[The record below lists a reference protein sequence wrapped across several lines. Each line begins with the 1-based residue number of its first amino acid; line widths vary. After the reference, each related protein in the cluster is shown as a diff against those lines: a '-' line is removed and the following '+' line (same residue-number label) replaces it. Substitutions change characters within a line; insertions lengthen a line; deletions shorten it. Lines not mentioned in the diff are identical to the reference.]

1 MAVQPDSAYWQG
13 KRVLVTGHTGF
24 KGAWLCLLLHRL
36 GAKTYGLSLPEENP
50 SLFQQAR
57 VRELLAGEHVGD
69 ICNLDDVCKFTAAAK
84 PNIVIHFAAH
94 ALVRQCYREPVQSF
108 LTNVIGTTNLL
119 EAVRKIDGVEAVLV
133 ATTDKVYYNAET
145 GKPFVEGDR
154 LGGVEPYSAS
164 KAAAEM
170 VIASYRASYLEP
182 KGIAAPVCRAGNVI
196 GGGDWSSERIV
207 PDIIRS
213 VMAGKPLS
221 VRSPASVRPWQSVLD
236 ALTGYLVLV
245 EKYPSIQSRTKDPDD
260 AAFNFGPPVEHT
272 YVTVE
277 QICKWAESSW
287 PGRFTWRIEGDQ
299 ERIAESKIL
308 ALDPSRA
315 LAALNWKPQLNPEQ
329 AVRHTLEWYCE
340 HLEGK
345 DARDLCL
352 GQIDRHFETAA

>member
-1 MAVQPDSAYWQG
+1 M
-13 KRVLVTGHTGF
+13 LVTGHTGF
-24 KGAWLCLLLHRL
+24 KGAWLCMMLHRL
-36 GAKTYGLSLPEENP
+36 GAAVHGLSLPEERP
-50 SLFQQAR
+50 SLFQQGR
-57 VRELLAGEHVGD
+57 VRELLTTEHLGD
-69 ICNLDDVCKFTAAAK
+69 ICNLQDVCKFTASVK
-84 PNIVIHFAAH
+84 PHIVIHFAAH

-119 EAVRKIDGVEAVLV
+119 EAVRLIDGVETVLI

-145 GKPFVEGDR
+145 GKPFCEADR

-170 VIASYRASYLEP
+170 VVASYRTSYLEP

-221 VRSPASVRPWQSVLD
+221 IRSPASVRPWQSVLD

-245 EKYPSIQSRTKDPDD
+245 EKCRSMRGRVKDPEDS
-260 AAFNFGPPVEHT
+260 AFNFGPPVEHT

-277 QICKWAESSW
+277 QICKWAEASW

-299 ERIAESKIL
+299 EGIAESKIL
-308 ALDPSRA
+308 TLDPNKA
-315 LAALNWKPQLNPEQ
+315 FAVLGWKPQLNPEQ
-329 AVRHTLEWYCE
+329 AVHHTLEWYSA

-345 DARDLCL
+345 DPRDLCL
-352 GQIDRHFETAA
+352 NQIDRHFQAAT